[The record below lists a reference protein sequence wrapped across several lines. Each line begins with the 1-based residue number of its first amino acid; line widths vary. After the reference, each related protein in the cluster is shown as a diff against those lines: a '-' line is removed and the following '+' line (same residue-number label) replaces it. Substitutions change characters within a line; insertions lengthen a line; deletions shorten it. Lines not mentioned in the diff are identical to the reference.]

1 MTSALDT
8 QHIQQLCEQ
17 YTSLTEEEIR
27 IIIRK
32 SEALQMIADV
42 SQANVFID
50 CPMKNENA
58 VIVVAEAVPA
68 TTHSLYQES
77 VVGKEVFASYEP
89 AVFRTYRTGK
99 PALMNRALTQEGQH
113 VKQNVVPIKNDKQQ
127 TIGMLILEQDITL
140 QVKHEKEL
148 ALLSET
154 TQDFSRTFW
163 DLIAKEQS
171 IPDVI
176 EEALLL
182 LNEDGM
188 LLYANNSAIGL
199 FESYSERT
207 RENYLHADIGT
218 ILPFM
223 EKGDYLHDGVIQREV
238 HTQSAI
244 YILRSI
250 CLQQKEK
257 KRRLLIYLQDITDL
271 RDKERQ
277 LMVKSAVIQ
286 EIHHRVKNN
295 LQTVAGLLRLQ
306 MRRGVPDEA
315 KGLYQECLN
324 RIVSIATVHEV
335 LSYNGIE
342 RVAMHQVIEKI
353 SRMLVYNMT
362 SEECRVDVRMD
373 IEEIAL
379 QSKQAVSL
387 ALILTELVQNCLKH
401 GFTDRTSGRVWIEF
415 KVEGENIRLRV
426 DDDGKGFE
434 AQSAIDQLG
443 LEIVRNLTHFD
454 LEGTFEIMQ
463 NAEGGTR
470 ASVMFP
476 AEQGE
481 CDGEQRPNY
490 GR

>member
-1 MTSALDT
+1 MIDALDT
-8 QHIQQLCEQ
+8 YSIYQRCQQ
-17 YTSLTEEEIR
+17 YTPLSEEDIQ
-27 IIIRK
+27 IIVDK
-32 SEALQMIADV
+32 SKTLQMIADV

-50 CPMKNENA
+50 CPAKNSKA
-58 VIVVAEAVPA
+58 VIVVAEAAPT
-68 TTHSLYQES
+68 TTHSLYKES
-77 VVGKEVFASYEP
+77 VVGKEVFESYEP
-89 AVFRTYRTGK
+89 GVFRAYRTGR

-154 TQDFSRTFW
+154 TQEFSRTFW

-182 LNEDGM
+182 LREDGTI
-188 LLYANNSAIGL
+188 LYANNSAIGL
-199 FESYSERT
+199 IESRGERT
-207 RENYLHADIGT
+207 RENYMNEKVDSIF
-218 ILPFM
+218 PFI
-223 EKGDYLHDGVIQREV
+223 EEADYLHDGVIQREV
-238 HTQSAI
+238 HAQGAV

-250 CLQQKEK
+250 CLQQKDK
-257 KRRLLIYLQDITDL
+257 KRRLLVYLQDITDL

-306 MRRGVPDEA
+306 MRRGVPDDA

-342 RVAMHQVIEKI
+342 RVAMNQVIEKI
-353 SRMLVYNMT
+353 ARMLIYNMA
-362 SEECRVDVRMD
+362 SEECKVDVTMS

-387 ALILTELVQNCLKH
+387 ALILTELVQNSLKH
-401 GFTDRTSGRVWIEF
+401 GFTGRTSGRIDIVFRMDGTEIYLC
-415 KVEGENIRLRV
+415 VE
-426 DDDGKGFE
+426 DDGKGFE
-434 AQSAIDQLG
+434 AQSAADQLG

-463 NAEGGTR
+463 NEGGGTR
-470 ASVMFP
+470 ACVSFP

-481 CDGEQRPNY
+481 
-490 GR
+490 

>member
-1 MTSALDT
+1 MIDVLDT
-8 QHIQQLCEQ
+8 QHIRHLCQQ
-17 YTSLTEEEIR
+17 YTSLTEEDIQ
-27 IIIRK
+27 IIVSK
-32 SEALQMIADV
+32 SEMLQMMADV
-42 SQANVFID
+42 SQANMFID
-50 CPMKNENA
+50 CPMKDRKA
-58 VIVVAEAVPA
+58 VIVVAEASPT
-68 TTHSLYQES
+68 TTHSIYKET
-77 VVGKEVFASYEP
+77 VVGKEVFESYEP
-89 AVFRTYRTGK
+89 GVFRTYRTGK
-99 PALMNRALTQEGQH
+99 PALINRAVTQEGHH

-154 TQDFSRTFW
+154 TQEFSRTFW

-182 LNEDGM
+182 LYEDGSI
-188 LLYANNSAIGL
+188 LYANNSAIGL
-199 FESYSERT
+199 MELHSERT
-207 RENYLHADIGT
+207 RENFLNAKVNEIF
-218 ILPFM
+218 PFI
-223 EKGDYLHDGVIQREV
+223 EESDYLHDGVLQREV
-238 HTQSAI
+238 HNQGAV
-244 YILRSI
+244 YILRSV
-250 CLQQKEK
+250 CLQQKDK
-257 KRRLLIYLQDITDL
+257 KRRLLVYLQDITDL

-342 RVAMHQVIEKI
+342 RVAMNQVIEKVA
-353 SRMLVYNMT
+353 RMLVYNMS
-362 SEECRVDVRMD
+362 SEECKVDIIME

-401 GFTDRTSGRVWIEF
+401 GFVGRPSGIIRIEF
-415 KVEGENIRLRV
+415 RLTGDEIRLCV
-426 DDDGKGFE
+426 DDNGKGFE
-434 AQSAIDQLG
+434 AQSATDQLG

-454 LEGTFEIMQ
+454 LEGTFNIMQ
-463 NAEGGTR
+463 NVNGGTR
-470 ASVMFP
+470 ASVSFP
-476 AEQGE
+476 VEQGE
-481 CDGEQRPNY
+481 
-490 GR
+490 

>member
-1 MTSALDT
+1 MVHAIDRK
-8 QHIQQLCEQ
+8 QIYNLCQQ
-17 YTSLTEEEIR
+17 YTPLNEEDIQV
-27 IIIRK
+27 IVNK
-32 SEALQMIADV
+32 SEMLQMIADV

-50 CPMKNENA
+50 CPTKERNT
-58 VIVVAEAVPA
+58 VIVVAEAAPT
-68 TTHSLYQES
+68 TTHSLYKES
-77 VVGKEVFASYEP
+77 VVGKEVFESYEP
-89 AVFRTYRTGK
+89 GVFRAYRTGK
-99 PALMNRALTQEGQH
+99 PAIMNRALTQEGHH
-113 VKQNVVPIKNDKQQ
+113 VKQNVVPIKNEQQQ

-154 TQDFSRTFW
+154 TQEFSRTFW

-182 LNEDGM
+182 LDENGII
-188 LLYANNSAIGL
+188 LYANNFAIGL
-199 FESYSERT
+199 MEAHSGLT
-207 RENYLHADIGT
+207 KENYANRRVDCMF
-218 ILPFM
+218 PFIV
-223 EKGDYLHDGVIQREV
+223 ESDYAHNGVIQREV
-238 HTQSAI
+238 HHNGMV
-244 YILRSI
+244 YVLRSI
-250 CLQQKEK
+250 CLQQKDK
-257 KRRLLIYLQDITDL
+257 RRRLLVYLRDITDL

-342 RVAMHQVIEKI
+342 QVAMNQVMEKI
-353 SRMLVYNMT
+353 SRMLVYNMA
-362 SEECRVDVRMD
+362 SEECQVDIVME

-379 QSKQAVSL
+379 PSKQAVSL
-387 ALILTELVQNCLKH
+387 ALILTELVQNSLKH
-401 GFTDRTSGRVWIEF
+401 GFINRTSGTIH
-415 KVEGENIRLRV
+415 IRFYTQEDKLHLCV
-426 DDDGKGFE
+426 DDNGKGFE
-434 AQSAIDQLG
+434 AQSATDQLG

-454 LEGTFEIMQ
+454 LCGTFDIMQ
-463 NAEGGTR
+463 NEGGGTR
-470 ASVMFP
+470 ASVSFP
-476 AEQGE
+476 VEQGE
-481 CDGEQRPNY
+481 
-490 GR
+490 